1 VNESGDPLVEQ
12 TSEAGVH
19 SEGVELESGVNL
31 ETTDNPD
38 TAGKPRSINHSLCF
52 IKCYHISLTN
62 VAVKYQ
68 ELYDKLCCMITLLII
83 TYPWYLRLSNI
94 C

>member
-12 TSEAGVH
+12 TSETGVH

-31 ETTDNPD
+31 ETADNPD
-38 TAGKPRSINHSLCF
+38 TAGKTRSINHSLSF
-52 IKCYHISLTN
+52 IKCLSHKSYEC
-62 VAVKYQ
+62 AFKYQ
-68 ELYDKLCCMITLLII
+68 ELYDKLCCMTTLFIL
-83 TYPWYLRLSNI
+83 TYPWYLCLSNI